1 VNHFST
7 DDIKQFAD
15 QLQRQRQAVLE
26 AIRQRLHRADAPDE
40 LALFNYYTDVREQS
54 EADLLTD
61 TDIGQLQIELADLR
75 DIDEALARIGAGTYG
90 ICIHCGASI
99 TARRLR
105 AHPAAR
111 MCLGCQEI
119 LEQHR

>member
-1 VNHFST
+1 MNHFST

-15 QLQRQRQAVLE
+15 QLRLQRQAVLE
-26 AIRQRLHRADAPDE
+26 AIRQRLHQADAPDE

-75 DIDEALARIGAGTYG
+75 NIDDALARIGAGTYG
-90 ICIHCGASI
+90 ICVHCGSPI
-99 TARRLR
+99 TERRLR

>member
-1 VNHFST
+1 MNHLST
-7 DDIKQFAD
+7 NDIKQFED
-15 QLQRQRQAVLE
+15 QLRLRRQAVLE
-26 AIRQRLHRADAPDE
+26 AIRQRLHQANAPDE
-40 LALFNYYTDVREQS
+40 LALFNYYADVREQS
-54 EADLLTD
+54 AADLLTD

-75 DIDEALARIGAGTYG
+75 DIDDALARIVAGTYG
-90 ICIHCGASI
+90 ICIKCEASI

-105 AHPAAR
+105 AHPTAR